1 LHPSVA
7 SYQHRKASPICPATT
22 SARPRQRP
30 LNSKDE
36 HRSHRPSFSL
46 HPAFPI
52 NENNPPQS
60 SRRAAARKRREQ
72 NHSERQNRRNHR
84 RWLRYRSSQSNLSKN
99 HVITILTS
107 HQAIARVWTRA
118 GAEGVVISGRRKE
131 KLDESVRSLEAL
143 NTGSTT
149 FLAVVTDVSKEADTN
164 NLFAQVSK
172 TFGRAADVVFA
183 SAGVGPPP
191 VPLAEDNVKTWWST
205 FVSVSS
211 MDAKP
216 AR

>member
-1 LHPSVA
+1 
-7 SYQHRKASPICPATT
+7 
-22 SARPRQRP
+22 
-30 LNSKDE
+30 
-36 HRSHRPSFSL
+36 
-46 HPAFPI
+46 
-52 NENNPPQS
+52 
-60 SRRAAARKRREQ
+60 
-72 NHSERQNRRNHR
+72 
-84 RWLRYRSSQSNLSKN
+84 LSKN